1 MSTSGDTGLGTR
13 NDGWDGDRERDRDDD
28 DREITVYERSEARR
42 SPSTSEFWIFIVV
55 TAALLAFTYLDSG
68 DSLSREEGW
77 RYAAAITVAYL
88 ISRGL
93 AKAGSSEPVVRQHR
107 I

>member
-1 MSTSGDTGLGTR
+1 VSVSGDTGVGGR
-13 NDGWDGDRERDRDDD
+13 PEGWRDDDRDDD

-42 SPSTSEFWIFIVV
+42 STGTSEFWIFIVV
-55 TAALLAFTYLDSG
+55 TAALLFFTYQDSG

-77 RYAAAITVAYL
+77 RYAAAITIGYL
-88 ISRGL
+88 LSRGL
-93 AKAGSSEPVVRQHR
+93 AKAGSSEPRVRHHH